1 MVKSLIIVVPFMRV
15 DGIAL
20 YPFIIVR
27 KPTFKN
33 DAMLIRHE
41 RIHLRQQ
48 LELLVLPFYLLYVL
62 NYLFNLLRFKNH
74 HMAYLNIVF
83 EKEAN
88 AHEANPAYLS
98 GRRLW
103 AWLKYC

>member
-1 MVKSLIIVVPFMRV
+1 MRSLIIVVPFMRV

-20 YPFIIVR
+20 YPFIMVR
-27 KPTFKN
+27 QTAFKN
-33 DAMLIRHE
+33 DTVLIRHE

-48 LELLVLPFYLLYVL
+48 LELLVLPFYLLYL
-62 NYLFNLLRFKNH
+62 SNYLFNLLRFKNH
-74 HMAYLNIVF
+74 NAAYLNIVF

-88 AHEANPAYLS
+88 AHEANPAYLR
-98 GRRLW
+98 GRRFW